1 MTIRLLLCFLLL
13 AFGSSSAL
21 AQSNWVARFLNRSS
35 LDARPGATETV
46 QDGTIPLTTADVIRL
61 LLENNRDVI
70 VSRNVPISSLY
81 SISSLYRTFQ
91 PNFHIIGA
99 LNHTETPSTNVLA
112 GAVSLVQLSH
122 DYRIGVDQALETG
135 TSYSVDFNVSR
146 NSSNS
151 IFTVYNPAYNG
162 SVQYQVSQHL
172 LRDFGRLTNSHEIRI
187 ARNNEKLSELDFEL
201 KIVDLV
207 SQALQSY
214 WDLVFAA
221 EDIKVKQRSLDLA
234 SKTLQDN
241 QVQVSIGSLAPIDL
255 VQAETEVAI
264 RTEDLISAQF
274 TSDQLQDQMKMTITS
289 DIDPGRQAGPLKLIE
304 PLHQPGADTI
314 LPIDQAIQFALENRR
329 ELKQAD
335 YDFDN
340 QNINVQYTKNQMR
353 PLLDLTAGYTHYG
366 LGGTATI
373 RTGIG
378 EGSQVVR
385 VIPGGVGDMF
395 GTLFA
400 FKYPAYNAGFT
411 LQIPLSNRAARADY
425 DRALNE
431 RELSEKRKAE
441 TAQRIVLE
449 VRNAYL
455 QIDATRSRVG
465 TAHTTR
471 ELATRKLEA
480 EQKKYDLGTSTVRFV
495 LEEQRNLA
503 QAETDEIQALVN
515 YSKALV
521 AYDRAIGN
529 TLTRNHIELDKQLPG
544 QLATRN

>member
-1 MTIRLLLCFLLL
+1 MKVLLILGLCVL
-13 AFGSSSAL
+13 ASAGSNAM
-21 AQSNWVARFLNRSS
+21 AQANSVAKFLNRSS
-35 LDARPGATETV
+35 IASGRSQRTV
-46 QDGTIPLTTADVIRL
+46 QDGTIPLTTADTIRL
-61 LLENNRDVI
+61 LLENNRDVN
-70 VSRNVPISSLY
+70 VSRNIPVSSLY
-81 SISSLYRTFQ
+81 SIASLYRTFE
-91 PNFHIIGA
+91 PNFHISGL
-99 LNHTETPSTNVLA
+99 LNHTETPSSNVLA
-112 GAVSLVQLSH
+112 GAVSLIQLNH
-122 DYRIGVDQALETG
+122 DYRIGVDQALQTG
-135 TSYSVDFNVSR
+135 TSYSVNFDFSR

-151 IFTVYNPAYNG
+151 IFTVYNPSYNG
-162 SVQYQVSQHL
+162 SIQYQVTQHV

-187 ARNNEKLSELDFEL
+187 ARNDEKLSELDFEL
-201 KIVDLV
+201 KVIDVV

-221 EDIKVKQRSLDLA
+221 EDITVKQRSLDLA
-234 SKTLQDN
+234 SKTLHDN
-241 QVQVSIGSLAPIDL
+241 QVQVSVGSLAPIDL

-264 RTEDLISAQF
+264 RNEDLITAKF
-274 TSDQLQDQMKMTITS
+274 NSDQLQDQMKMMITS
-289 DIDPGRQAGPLKLIE
+289 DIDPGLLLGRLKLIE
-304 PLHQPGADTI
+304 PLHQPGADPI
-314 LPIDQAIQFALENRR
+314 LPLDQAIQFALENRR

-353 PLLDLTAGYTHYG
+353 PVLDFTAGYIHYG

-373 RTGIG
+373 RSGIG
-378 EGSQVVR
+378 EGSQIIR
-385 VIPGGVGDMF
+385 VIPGGIGDMF
-395 GTLFA
+395 DQLFSY
-400 FKYPAYNAGFT
+400 KYPAYNAGFT
-411 LQIPLSNRAARADY
+411 LQIPLSNRSARADY

-455 QIDATRSRVG
+455 QIDANRSRVS
-465 TAHTTR
+465 TARTTR

-480 EQKKYDLGTSTVRFV
+480 EQKKFDLGTSTVRFV

-521 AYDRAIGN
+521 TYDRAIGN
-529 TLTRNHIELDKQLPG
+529 TLSRNNIEVERELPSQL
-544 QLATRN
+544 TSRN